1 MIGCIF
7 DKSPKKGLIMIDFI
21 KNWSKEEFKL
31 YLLIYA
37 AQANLVEEEEEFD
50 SIEAKFNKD
59 DINRIYKDV
68 KKLNDFH
75 RCQIIIDFIKSNNFD
90 QEELDNLLLEVEEVF
105 KSDGK
110 FDTMEQQSFYM
121 LKKLLKV

>member
-1 MIGCIF
+1 
-7 DKSPKKGLIMIDFI
+7 MIDFI
-21 KNWSKEEFKL
+21 KTWSKEEFKL

-75 RCQIIIDFIKSNNFD
+75 RCQIIIDFIKSNNFN

>member
-1 MIGCIF
+1 
-7 DKSPKKGLIMIDFI
+7 MIDFI
-21 KNWSKEEFKL
+21 KTWSKEEFKL

-75 RCQIIIDFIKSNNFD
+75 RCQIIIDFIKSN
-90 QEELDNLLLEVEEVF
+90 
-105 KSDGK
+105 K
-110 FDTMEQQSFYM
+110 
-121 LKKLLKV
+121 